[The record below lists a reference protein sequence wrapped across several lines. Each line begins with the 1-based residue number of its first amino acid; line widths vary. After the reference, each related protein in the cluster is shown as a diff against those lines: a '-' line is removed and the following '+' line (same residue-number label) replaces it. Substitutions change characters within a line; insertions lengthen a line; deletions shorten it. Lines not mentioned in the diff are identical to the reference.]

1 MVISVGKGWIK
12 KAPKKSKKGTLK
24 ALELEIK
31 AVEEAIEN
39 KLKAGD
45 NRGIN
50 ALLKKLSKLKKE
62 KYALEKF
69 RM

>member
-1 MVISVGKGWIK
+1 MARK
-12 KAPKKSKKGTLK
+12 KASKKNKKYTLK
-24 ALELEIK
+24 ALEQEIK
-31 AVEEAIEN
+31 AVELAIEG
-39 KLKAGD
+39 KLKTGD

-50 ALLKKLSKLKKE
+50 SLLKKLSKLKKE